1 MLEHLQTRRQILFD
15 LTANYLEPL
24 NGAFQRLAFL
34 YSLRQPATG
43 KYLHDRLAGVY
54 GVESVNDV
62 LSQCHE
68 EIFERLLE
76 MPLGSQKNDLC
87 HYLTSLPGSFEENVR
102 CCSRTAQ
109 TWVPPQAPSYLSEL
123 FCSNL
128 NALLGLF
135 LDKKSTVPPGM

>member
-24 NGAFQRLAFL
+24 NGAFHRLVFL
-34 YSLRQPATG
+34 HSLRQPATG
-43 KYLHDRLAGVY
+43 KYLHERLAEAY
-54 GVESVNDV
+54 GVESVDDV
-62 LSQCHE
+62 VRQCHQ

-76 MPLGSQKNDLC
+76 MPLDSQKNDL
-87 HYLTSLPGSFEENVR
+87 HRYLTSLPGSFEENVR
-102 CCSRTAQ
+102 RCSQTAR

-128 NALLGLF
+128 NALLELF
-135 LDKKSTVPPGM
+135 LDKKSTAPPGR